1 MRVPVVLVQYVYV
14 VLKVKG
20 VVVYVVDVRLRLVVS
35 YLVYPVPDVL
45 VRQLAY
51 YEVYVV
57 LRKLE
62 VRVEPLVERL
72 VEVVVEIVYEV
83 LLLGSGRDLLLAC
96 YLVAED
102 YCLDSIDEVVD
113 DRA

>member
-1 MRVPVVLVQYVYV
+1 MGVPVVLIQDVYV
-14 VLKVKG
+14 VLEVEC
-20 VVVYVVDVRLRLVVS
+20 VVVYVVDVCLRLVVG

-57 LRKLE
+57 LRKLK

-83 LLLGSGRDLLLAC
+83 LLLRSGRDLLLAC

-102 YCLDSIDEVVD
+102 YCLDSLDEVVY